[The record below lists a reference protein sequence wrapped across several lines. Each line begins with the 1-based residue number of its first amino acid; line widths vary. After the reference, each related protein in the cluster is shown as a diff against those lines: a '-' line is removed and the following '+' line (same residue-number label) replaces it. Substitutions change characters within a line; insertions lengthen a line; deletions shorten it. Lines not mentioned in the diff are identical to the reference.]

1 MKILAIADTH
11 GDSSLVKKVGELADK
26 EKVDLI
32 LHAGDLTWF
41 DREDKGILKPLTKNG
56 REVLM
61 IHGNHDSL
69 GTIRN
74 LTQVYPTSIDL
85 HKKGIEREGIGF
97 FGSGTTDWGFKEDS
111 EIVFKELAEGH
122 KRIKHLKKK
131 IMVSHCPPVG
141 SAIELLGFPGSYGV
155 RDAIKKFKPDVVICG
170 HIHEGRGLIEE
181 IGGAKVINA
190 AFTPIIFEI

>member
-11 GDSSLVKKVGELADK
+11 GDSSLVKKIGEIADK

-41 DREDKGILKPLTKNG
+41 DKENEGILAPLIKKG

-69 GTIRN
+69 TTIKH
-74 LTQVYPTSIDL
+74 LTEVYPLSINL
-85 HKKGIEREGIGF
+85 HKEGIERKNIGF

-111 EIVFKELAEGH
+111 EKVFKELTEGH
-122 KRIKHLKKK
+122 KRIEHLKKK

-155 RDAIKKFKPDVVICG
+155 REAIKKFKPDFVICG
-170 HIHEGRGLIEE
+170 HMHEGGGLIEE
-181 IGGAKVINA
+181 IDGAKVINVA
-190 AFTPIIFEI
+190 RSPTIFEI